1 MDDIPAPSGAA
12 EAVED
17 RFAAMMEAKVQE
29 IMQKYVRRDDEG
41 HGLVVQVLSKSYAP
55 PAVQRAVDAY
65 LRGFPQVVRALTAA
79 EFDTSRQALV
89 TRLLEPQRTLAEAFH
104 HQWAPIDEEHLEW
117 DAKVRLAGLV
127 GLVTQAEAAELLDE
141 IG

>member
-55 PAVQRAVDAY
+55 PAVQRAVDDAY
-65 LRGFPQVVRALTAA
+65 LRGFPQAVRAL
-79 EFDTSRQALV
+79 
-89 TRLLEPQRTLAEAFH
+89 P
-104 HQWAPIDEEHLEW
+104 
-117 DAKVRLAGLV
+117 
-127 GLVTQAEAAELLDE
+127 AAELE
-141 IG
+141 TRGVRRW